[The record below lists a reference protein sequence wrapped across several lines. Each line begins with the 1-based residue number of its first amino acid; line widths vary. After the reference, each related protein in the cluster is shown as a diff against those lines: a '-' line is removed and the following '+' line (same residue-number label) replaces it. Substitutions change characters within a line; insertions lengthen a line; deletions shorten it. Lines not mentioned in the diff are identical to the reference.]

1 MEALHYSYQTVE
13 GKVQQFIAVP
23 ENGERLFLLAFFFY
37 VAFASLQTTMFG
49 VGGPLVTIVNF
60 LLTGSILLKIIAFD
74 RYTEK
79 ELCFAVWLLGDAA
92 MVMIFSSYKE
102 VFYFAVILLGAKN
115 VPFVK
120 ILKVYLLVNVTVLAS
135 AFIASRLDII
145 EDLVYI
151 RDFFGERNSFG
162 TIYPTDFAAHIFFLL
177 SAWYYVIR
185 KKLQLYHILLGVA
198 ICAAVYYYC
207 KTRLDCI
214 TMALLLFGLWI
225 IQGKDNEFST
235 VGYRKKFFV
244 FLQKKIPWF
253 GVIVFS
259 VMYLLSQLYMPNVSI
274 LRFIDELLSERLR
287 LGNQGLQEYGFS
299 LFGHHIVMKG
309 NGGSLIGPADYFFID
324 SSFLLAYL
332 CYGIIFLGLILLIHY
347 SCCKKYAG
355 DWHYLFILSVI
366 VINCMIAHHMIELA
380 YNPFYL
386 ALLAKKGTSLDGGT
400 CYG

>member
-13 GKVQQFIAVP
+13 GKVRQFIAVP

-79 ELCFAVWLLGDAA
+79 ELCFAAWLLGDAA
-92 MVMIFSSYKE
+92 MVMIFSGYKE

-115 VPFVK
+115 VPFGK
-120 ILKVYLLVNVTVLAS
+120 ILKVYLLVNLTVLLS

-145 EDLVYI
+145 EDLVYV
-151 RDFFGERNSFG
+151 RDFFRERNSFG

-185 KKLQLYHILLGVA
+185 KKLQTYHIVLGA
-198 ICAAVYYYC
+198 FICAIVYYYC

-214 TMALLLFGLWI
+214 TMALLLLGLWI
-225 IQGKDNEFST
+225 LKHEKIWINTTGNQQK
-235 VGYRKKFFV
+235 VFV
-244 FLQKKIPWF
+244 FLQKSVSWF
-253 GVIVFS
+253 GLAGFT
-259 VMYLLSQLYMPNVSI
+259 VMYLLSLFYMPNVTVF
-274 LRFIDELLSERLR
+274 RFIDELISGRLR
-287 LGNQGLQEYGFS
+287 YGNQGLEEYGFS
-299 LFGHHIVMKG
+299 LFGQPVAMNG
-309 NGGSLIGPADYFFID
+309 NGASLIEPADYFYID
-324 SSFLLAYL
+324 SSYLFVYL
-332 CYGIIFLGLILLIHY
+332 CYGVVFLCFILFIHY
-347 SCCKKYAG
+347 SCCKKYAEDG
-355 DWHYLFILSVI
+355 YFLLILSVI
-366 VINCMIAHHMIELA
+366 AINCMIAHHIIDLA

-386 ALLAKKGTSLDGGT
+386 ALLAKKETA
-400 CYG
+400 

>member
-1 MEALHYSYQTVE
+1 MEALLYSYQTVE
-13 GKVQQFIAVP
+13 GKVRQFIAVP

-79 ELCFAVWLLGDAA
+79 ELCFAAWLLGDAA
-92 MVMIFSSYKE
+92 MVMIISGHKE

-115 VPFVK
+115 VPFIK
-120 ILKVYLLVNVTVLAS
+120 ILKVYLLVNVAVLVS

-145 EDLVYI
+145 EDLVYV

-177 SAWYYVIR
+177 SAGYYVIR
-185 KKLQLYHILLGVA
+185 KKLQTYHIILGFI
-198 ICAAVYYYC
+198 ICAIVYYYC
-207 KTRLDCI
+207 QTRLDCL
-214 TMALLLFGLWI
+214 TMALLLLGLWR
-225 IQGKDNEFST
+225 IQHKENGLSAAGN
-235 VGYRKKFFV
+235 RKTDFG
-244 FLQKKIPWF
+244 FLQKNAPWF
-253 GVIVFS
+253 GTAGFVI
-259 VMYLLSQLYMPNVSI
+259 MYFLSQFYMQNVSI
-274 LRFIDELLSERLR
+274 FRFIDELLSNRLQ

-299 LFGHHIVMKG
+299 LFGQHVAMNG
-309 NGGSLIGPADYFFID
+309 NGGSVVLPADYFFID
-324 SSFLLAYL
+324 SSFLTVYL
-332 CYGIIFLGLILLIHY
+332 CYGVVFLAIILFIHY

-366 VINCMIAHHMIELA
+366 VINCMIAHHMIDLA

-386 ALLAKKGTSLDGGT
+386 ALLAKKETA
-400 CYG
+400 